1 MAIVH
6 LLILHAP
13 SVQPNA
19 RLQPHTLV
27 NIVCFP
33 YVLIFDLSLSVLFNS
48 LVFFLLICYLY
59 VTYLVI
65 YTTYI
70 AIY

>member
-1 MAIVH
+1 MPFYKSMAIVH
-6 LLILHAP
+6 LLLLHAP

-33 YVLIFDLSLSVLFNS
+33 CILIFDLSLSVLFAC
-48 LVFFLLICYLY
+48 FLLADI
-59 VTYLVI
+59 VI
-65 YTTYI
+65 I
-70 AIY
+70 LLFIK

>member
-6 LLILHAP
+6 PLLLHAP

-33 YVLIFDLSLSVLFNS
+33 CILIFDLSLSVL
-48 LVFFLLICYLY
+48 LAYFLLADMLLLCYL
-59 VTYLVI
+59 
-65 YTTYI
+65 
-70 AIY
+70 